1 MAAEK
6 ACTRPA
12 NIGWAMV
19 GTMAATMRDLREDRP
34 PAIRLGT
41 YPRRSIASRTLA
53 VVSGE
58 TRSGV
63 LITRETV
70 IGATPAAA
78 ATSVIFTDA
87 DRVAGARAVSSTW
100 VPRLSARRTNLARWT

>member
-1 MAAEK
+1 MSAEK

-19 GTMAATMRDLREDRP
+19 GTTAATMRDLREDRP

-78 ATSVIFTDA
+78 ATSVIFTGVFFTGA
-87 DRVAGARAVSSTW
+87 KRGAGSRTGSST
-100 VPRLSARRTNLARWT
+100 